1 MKKRKEY
8 LYRPSKKPKHEKLSW
23 PGLKA
28 KDHLSRVATRAV
40 KEAKETRENEE
51 WAESLIARMLD
62 YVPPETAMRLLF
74 QETFRRR
81 KPDARS
87 KRSPNG
93 LSEFVWDSQLQRVG
107 EPDVIPRQIKEN
119 KAVIL

>member
-23 PGLKA
+23 PGLRA
-28 KDHLSRVATRAV
+28 KDRLSRVATRAV

-74 QETFRRR
+74 QETFRGR
-81 KPDARS
+81 KPYARRQTLAKRTIGIHVGQPAPTGRRTGRHPKAS
-87 KRSPNG
+87 KR
-93 LSEFVWDSQLQRVG
+93 
-107 EPDVIPRQIKEN
+107 K
-119 KAVIL
+119 